1 MQIDFHHAVT
11 YVAARLAGFA
21 EAEAETIAY
30 AAQYI
35 DAATSEGIVCIN
47 NQALYHRTS
56 SAHKMMDTLN

>member
-35 DAATSEGIVCIN
+35 DAATSGIVCFN